1 MRKKNEFLL
10 FLLKSSDEKNALSGC
25 SSLVQKI
32 GQRSIVLIQK
42 TTDRIVMITP
52 ARSEC
57 DKTAA
62 LLTTVVVEICI
73 VVVTVAVVVEIRIVV
88 VTVAVVVTI
97 VVVVVVTIVVVV
109 GGTIVVVGGGTIDDV
124 LVVTVNT
131 KILLENERMR
141 GESVDYLSVFQDMIQ
156 NHPAHTLA
164 HDDSKNHIQEDC
176 QDCQTPKQ

>member
-97 VVVVVVTIVVVV
+97 VVVV

-124 LVVTVNT
+124 LVVAVNT